1 MNNPRIVIDA
11 GHGGTD
17 GGAIGNG
24 IIEKNLTLDISKYM
38 YNRFRELGIP
48 VTMTRTTDETL
59 SPTERV
65 NRIMD
70 AYGDEKGVIIISN
83 HINAGGGDGAEV
95 IYALRDDATL
105 ANDILTELEKSGQN
119 VREAFQRRLPSNT
132 AKDYYFIHRDTGM
145 NTEPVIVEYGFL
157 DSTGDDPEQLK
168 EDYDILAEAVVRGV
182 MKYIGKPYSGGEIE
196 GTYTVKSGDSLWSIA
211 NRFNTTVAEIKRL
224 NNLNTNALQ
233 VGQVLKLPTG
243 NENTNDSQGNTYTV
257 KSGDSLWSIAN
268 RFHTTVPELKTLNN
282 LNTNTLQIGQ
292 ILKLPINNGNTN
304 INQESTYI
312 VKSGDSLWSIARKYD
327 ISVSELQNLNN
338 LTSTTLQVGQV
349 LKVPQNNSNNA
360 DSSINTY
367 IVKSGDSLWS
377 IANRFGTTVDELKRL
392 NGLNSNILNIGQV
405 LKLPGNINSNQTYI
419 VKAGDSLWNIAQRFQ
434 TTVDALKEKNNLV
447 NNNLTIGQ
455 VLQI

>member
-17 GGAIGNG
+17 GGASGNG
-24 IIEKNLTLDISKYM
+24 IIEKDLTLDISKYM
-38 YNRFRELGIP
+38 YDRFRELGIP

-59 SPTERV
+59 SPTQRV
-65 NRIMD
+65 DRIMD

-95 IYALRDDATL
+95 IYALRNNATL
-105 ANDILTELEKSGQN
+105 ANDILAELEKSGQN

-132 AKDYYFIHRDTGM
+132 TKDYYFIHRDTGN

-157 DSTGDDPEQLK
+157 DSTGDDPQQLK

-182 MKYIGKPYSGGEIE
+182 MKYIGKPYSGGELE

-243 NENTNDSQGNTYTV
+243 NENTNNNQGNTYTV
-257 KSGDSLWSIAN
+257 KSGDSLWSIA
-268 RFHTTVPELKTLNN
+268 
-282 LNTNTLQIGQ
+282 
-292 ILKLPINNGNTN
+292 
-304 INQESTYI
+304 
-312 VKSGDSLWSIARKYD
+312 RKYD
-327 ISVSELQNLNN
+327 TSVSELQNLNN
-338 LTSTTLQVGQV
+338 LSSTILQVGQV
-349 LKVPQNNSNNA
+349 LKVPQSSSNNEN
-360 DSSINTY
+360 SSANTY
-367 IVKSGDSLWS
+367 VVKSGDSLWS
-377 IANRFGTTVDELKRL
+377 IANRFGTTVDELMRVNK
-392 NGLNSNILNIGQV
+392 LNSNILSIGQV
-405 LKLPGNINSNQTYI
+405 LTLPGNTNSNQTYI
-419 VKAGDSLWNIAQRFQ
+419 VKAGDSLWNIARRFG
-434 TTVDALKEKNNLV
+434 TTVDALKEKNNLT

-455 VLQI
+455 ILQI

>member
-17 GGAIGNG
+17 GGASGNG
-24 IIEKNLTLDISKYM
+24 IIEKDLTLDISKYM
-38 YNRFRELGIP
+38 YDRFRELGIP

-59 SPTERV
+59 SPTQRV
-65 NRIMD
+65 DRIMD

-95 IYALRDDATL
+95 IYALRNNATL
-105 ANDILTELEKSGQN
+105 ANDILAELEKSGQN

-132 AKDYYFIHRDTGM
+132 TKDYYFIHRDTGN

-157 DSTGDDPEQLK
+157 DSTGDDPQQLK

-182 MKYIGKPYSGGEIE
+182 MKYIGKPYSGGELE

-243 NENTNDSQGNTYTV
+243 NQNTNNNQGNTYTV
-257 KSGDSLWSIAN
+257 KSGDSLWSIA
-268 RFHTTVPELKTLNN
+268 
-282 LNTNTLQIGQ
+282 
-292 ILKLPINNGNTN
+292 
-304 INQESTYI
+304 
-312 VKSGDSLWSIARKYD
+312 RKYD
-327 ISVSELQNLNN
+327 TSVSELQNLNN
-338 LTSTTLQVGQV
+338 LSSTILQVGQV
-349 LKVPQNNSNNA
+349 LKVPQSSSNNEN
-360 DSSINTY
+360 SSANTY
-367 IVKSGDSLWS
+367 VVKSGDSLWS
-377 IANRFGTTVDELKRL
+377 IANRFGTTVDELMRV
-392 NGLNSNILNIGQV
+392 NRLNSNILSIGQV
-405 LKLPGNINSNQTYI
+405 LTLPGNTNSNQTYI
-419 VKAGDSLWNIAQRFQ
+419 VKAGDSLWNIARRFG
-434 TTVDALKEKNNLV
+434 TTVDALKEKNNLT

-455 VLQI
+455 ILQI

>member
-17 GGAIGNG
+17 GGASGNG
-24 IIEKNLTLDISKYM
+24 IIEKDLTLDISKYM
-38 YNRFRELGIP
+38 YDRFRELGIP

-59 SPTERV
+59 SPTQRV
-65 NRIMD
+65 DRIMD

-95 IYALRDDATL
+95 IYALRNNATL
-105 ANDILTELEKSGQN
+105 ANDILAELEKSGQN

-132 AKDYYFIHRDTGM
+132 TKDYYFIHRDTGN

-157 DSTGDDPEQLK
+157 DSTGDDPQQLK

-182 MKYIGKPYSGGEIE
+182 MKYIGKPYSGGELE

-243 NENTNDSQGNTYTV
+243 NENTNNNQGNTYTV
-257 KSGDSLWSIAN
+257 KSGDSLWSIA
-268 RFHTTVPELKTLNN
+268 
-282 LNTNTLQIGQ
+282 
-292 ILKLPINNGNTN
+292 
-304 INQESTYI
+304 
-312 VKSGDSLWSIARKYD
+312 RKYD
-327 ISVSELQNLNN
+327 TSVSELQNLNN
-338 LTSTTLQVGQV
+338 LSSTILQVGQL
-349 LKVPQNNSNNA
+349 LKVPQSSSNNEN
-360 DSSINTY
+360 SSANTY
-367 IVKSGDSLWS
+367 VVKSGDSLWS
-377 IANRFGTTVDELKRL
+377 IANRFGTTVDELMRVNK
-392 NGLNSNILNIGQV
+392 LNSNILSIGQV
-405 LKLPGNINSNQTYI
+405 LTLPGNTNSNQTYI
-419 VKAGDSLWNIAQRFQ
+419 VKAGDSLWNIARRFG
-434 TTVDALKEKNNLV
+434 TTVDALKEKNNLT

-455 VLQI
+455 ILQI

>member
-17 GGAIGNG
+17 GGASGNG
-24 IIEKNLTLDISKYM
+24 IIEKDLTLDISKYM
-38 YNRFRELGIP
+38 YDRFRELGIP

-59 SPTERV
+59 SPTQRV
-65 NRIMD
+65 DRIMD

-95 IYALRDDATL
+95 IYALRNNATL
-105 ANDILTELEKSGQN
+105 ANDILSELEKSGQN

-132 AKDYYFIHRDTGM
+132 TKDYYFIHRDTGN

-157 DSTGDDPEQLK
+157 DSTGDDPQQLK

-182 MKYIGKPYSGGEIE
+182 MKYIGKPYSGGELE

-243 NENTNDSQGNTYTV
+243 NQNTNNNQGNTYTV
-257 KSGDSLWSIAN
+257 KSGDSLWSIA
-268 RFHTTVPELKTLNN
+268 
-282 LNTNTLQIGQ
+282 
-292 ILKLPINNGNTN
+292 
-304 INQESTYI
+304 
-312 VKSGDSLWSIARKYD
+312 RKYD
-327 ISVSELQNLNN
+327 TSVSELQNLNN
-338 LTSTTLQVGQV
+338 LSSTILQVGQV
-349 LKVPQNNSNNA
+349 LKVPQSSSNNEN
-360 DSSINTY
+360 SSANTY
-367 IVKSGDSLWS
+367 VVKSGDSLWS
-377 IANRFGTTVDELKRL
+377 IANRFGTTVDELMRV
-392 NGLNSNILNIGQV
+392 NRLNSNILSIGQV
-405 LKLPGNINSNQTYI
+405 LTLPGNTNSNQTYI
-419 VKAGDSLWNIAQRFQ
+419 VKAGDSLWNIAKRFG
-434 TTVDALKEKNNLV
+434 TTVDALKEKNNLM

-455 VLQI
+455 ILQI

>member
-17 GGAIGNG
+17 GGASGNG
-24 IIEKNLTLDISKYM
+24 IIEKDLTLDISKYM

-59 SPTERV
+59 SPTQRV
-65 NRIMD
+65 DRIMD

-95 IYALRDDATL
+95 IYALRNNATL
-105 ANDILTELEKSGQN
+105 ANDILAELEKSGQN

-132 AKDYYFIHRDTGM
+132 TKDYYFIHRDTGN

-157 DSTGDDPEQLK
+157 DSTGDDPQQLK

-182 MKYIGKPYSGGEIE
+182 MKYIGKPYSGGELE

-243 NENTNDSQGNTYTV
+243 NQNTNNNQGNTYTV
-257 KSGDSLWSIAN
+257 KSGDSLWSIA
-268 RFHTTVPELKTLNN
+268 
-282 LNTNTLQIGQ
+282 
-292 ILKLPINNGNTN
+292 
-304 INQESTYI
+304 
-312 VKSGDSLWSIARKYD
+312 RKYD
-327 ISVSELQNLNN
+327 TSVSELQNLNN
-338 LTSTTLQVGQV
+338 LSSTILQVGQV
-349 LKVPQNNSNNA
+349 LKVPQSSSNNEN
-360 DSSINTY
+360 SSANTY
-367 IVKSGDSLWS
+367 VVKSGDSLWS
-377 IANRFGTTVDELKRL
+377 IANRFGTTVDELMRVNK
-392 NGLNSNILNIGQV
+392 LNSNILSIGQV
-405 LKLPGNINSNQTYI
+405 LTLPGNTNSNQTYI
-419 VKAGDSLWNIAQRFQ
+419 VKAGDSLWNIARRFG
-434 TTVDALKEKNNLV
+434 TTVDALKEKNNLT

-455 VLQI
+455 ILQI

>member
-17 GGAIGNG
+17 GGASGNG
-24 IIEKNLTLDISKYM
+24 IIEKDLTLDISKYM

-59 SPTERV
+59 SPTRRV
-65 NRIMD
+65 DRIMD

-95 IYALRDDATL
+95 IYALRNNATL
-105 ANDILTELEKSGQN
+105 ANDILAELEKSGQN

-132 AKDYYFIHRDTGM
+132 AKDYYFIHRDTGN

-157 DSTGDDPEQLK
+157 DSTGDDPQQLK

-182 MKYIGKPYSGGEIE
+182 MKYIGKPYSGGELE

-211 NRFNTTVAEIKRL
+211 NRFNTTVAEIKQL

-243 NENTNDSQGNTYTV
+243 NENTNNNQGNTYTV
-257 KSGDSLWSIAN
+257 KSGDSLWSIA
-268 RFHTTVPELKTLNN
+268 
-282 LNTNTLQIGQ
+282 
-292 ILKLPINNGNTN
+292 
-304 INQESTYI
+304 
-312 VKSGDSLWSIARKYD
+312 RKYD
-327 ISVSELQNLNN
+327 TSVSELQNLNN
-338 LTSTTLQVGQV
+338 LSSTILQVGQV
-349 LKVPQNNSNNA
+349 LKVPQSSSNNEN
-360 DSSINTY
+360 SSANTY
-367 IVKSGDSLWS
+367 VVKSGDSLWS
-377 IANRFGTTVDELKRL
+377 IANRFGTTVDELMRV
-392 NGLNSNILNIGQV
+392 NRLNSNILSIGQV
-405 LKLPGNINSNQTYI
+405 LTLPGNTNSNQTYI
-419 VKAGDSLWNIAQRFQ
+419 VKAGDSLWNIARRFG
-434 TTVDALKEKNNLV
+434 TTVDALKEKNNLT

-455 VLQI
+455 ILQI

>member
-17 GGAIGNG
+17 GGASGNG
-24 IIEKNLTLDISKYM
+24 IVEKDLTLDISKYM
-38 YNRFRELGIP
+38 YDRFRELGIP

-59 SPTERV
+59 SPTQRV
-65 NRIMD
+65 DRIMD

-95 IYALRDDATL
+95 IYALRNNATL
-105 ANDILTELEKSGQN
+105 ANDILAELEKSGQN

-132 AKDYYFIHRDTGM
+132 TKDYYFIHRDTGN

-157 DSTGDDPEQLK
+157 DSTGDDPQQLK

-182 MKYIGKPYSGGEIE
+182 MKYIGKPYSGGELE

-243 NENTNDSQGNTYTV
+243 NENTNNNQGNTYTV
-257 KSGDSLWSIAN
+257 KSGDSLWSIA
-268 RFHTTVPELKTLNN
+268 
-282 LNTNTLQIGQ
+282 
-292 ILKLPINNGNTN
+292 
-304 INQESTYI
+304 
-312 VKSGDSLWSIARKYD
+312 RKYD
-327 ISVSELQNLNN
+327 TSVSELQNLNN
-338 LTSTTLQVGQV
+338 LSSTILQVGQV
-349 LKVPQNNSNNA
+349 LKVPQSSSNNEN
-360 DSSINTY
+360 SSPNTY
-367 IVKSGDSLWS
+367 VVKSGDSLWS
-377 IANRFGTTVDELKRL
+377 IANRFGTTVDELMRVNK
-392 NGLNSNILNIGQV
+392 LNSNILSIGQV
-405 LKLPGNINSNQTYI
+405 LTLPGNTNSNQTYI
-419 VKAGDSLWNIAQRFQ
+419 VKAGDSLWNIARRFG
-434 TTVDALKEKNNLV
+434 TTVDALKEKNNLT

-455 VLQI
+455 ILQI

>member
-17 GGAIGNG
+17 GGASGNG
-24 IIEKNLTLDISKYM
+24 IIEKDLTLDISKYM
-38 YNRFRELGIP
+38 YDRFRELGIP

-59 SPTERV
+59 SPTQRV
-65 NRIMD
+65 DRIMD

-95 IYALRDDATL
+95 IYALRNNATL
-105 ANDILTELEKSGQN
+105 ANDILAELEKSGQN

-132 AKDYYFIHRDTGM
+132 TKDYYFIHRDTGN

-157 DSTGDDPEQLK
+157 DSTGDDPQQLK

-182 MKYIGKPYSGGEIE
+182 MKYIGKPYSGGELE

-243 NENTNDSQGNTYTV
+243 NENANNNQGNTYTV
-257 KSGDSLWSIAN
+257 KSGDSLWSIA
-268 RFHTTVPELKTLNN
+268 
-282 LNTNTLQIGQ
+282 
-292 ILKLPINNGNTN
+292 
-304 INQESTYI
+304 
-312 VKSGDSLWSIARKYD
+312 RKYD
-327 ISVSELQNLNN
+327 TSVSELQNLNN
-338 LTSTTLQVGQV
+338 LSSTILQVGQV
-349 LKVPQNNSNNA
+349 LKVPQSSSNNEN
-360 DSSINTY
+360 SSANTY
-367 IVKSGDSLWS
+367 VVKSGDSLWS
-377 IANRFGTTVDELKRL
+377 IANRFGTTVDELMRV
-392 NGLNSNILNIGQV
+392 NRLNSNILSIGQV
-405 LKLPGNINSNQTYI
+405 LTLPGNTNSNQTYI
-419 VKAGDSLWNIAQRFQ
+419 VKAGDSLWNIARRFG
-434 TTVDALKEKNNLV
+434 TTVDALKEKNNLT

-455 VLQI
+455 ILQI